1 MKGGKGA
8 RRRPNA
14 GCGRLRRC
22 AVSFFGFVFFFFFCP
37 FLFFSLFFPLRYS
50 IHPVAPRRP
59 PARRRNAR
67 RARSVPRRLPGPR
80 GPAQPQT
87 RTPRLRVQRL
97 YNIVIS
103 NIQSSAVRRFAF
115 RFFYNNAMYRVAAPR
130 PGSAVPFGSPRSGA
144 ALRSALAPEADGG
157 GKRGARRCR
166 RDNVIGAPP
175 PVLLSFPFL
184 SPRFSF
190 LIRLLFTLPFG
201 LAPLALAA
209 LAARRLSTPPSPLR
223 RRAAR

>member
-22 AVSFFGFVFFFFFCP
+22 AVSFLGFFFVCVCV
-37 FLFFSLFFPLRYS
+37 LFFSLFFPLRCS

-67 RARSVPRRLPGPR
+67 RARSAPRRRLPGPR

-103 NIQSSAVRRFAF
+103 NIQSSAVRRFPF
-115 RFFYNNAMYRVAAPR
+115 RFFITTLCTESRPRAP
-130 PGSAVPFGSPRSGA
+130 AVPFPLVR
-144 ALRSALAPEADGG
+144 RAP
-157 GKRGARRCR
+157 
-166 RDNVIGAPP
+166 
-175 PVLLSFPFL
+175 
-184 SPRFSF
+184 
-190 LIRLLFTLPFG
+190 
-201 LAPLALAA
+201 APLFV
-209 LAARRLSTPPSPLR
+209 RR
-223 RRAAR
+223 